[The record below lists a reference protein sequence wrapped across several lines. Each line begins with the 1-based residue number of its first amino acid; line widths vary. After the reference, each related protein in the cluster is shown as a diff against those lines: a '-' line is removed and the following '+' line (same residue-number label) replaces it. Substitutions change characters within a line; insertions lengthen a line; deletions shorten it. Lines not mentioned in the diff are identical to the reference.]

1 MKERIW
7 NMFIFFWHCFKPII
21 VNPFASQKIF
31 CNFCRRF
38 CCFES
43 KKMLGQSEHVFLF
56 ELFIALGS
64 AANFHFLKA
73 IWNSFAR
80 PVFRCVPD
88 PVGCHRMI
96 PSRSRCLESP
106 PSDAIE
112 GSKITPYGPMILEP
126 WQAINLEPWK
136 FGYKSPGVV

>member
-1 MKERIW
+1 MGSPHIPGKTHWKQKERDYEREDLKHVHFFDIVS
-7 NMFIFFWHCFKPII
+7 NLSSSIPLPPRKYFAIFVGGFVALNRKRCWA
-21 VNPFASQKIF
+21 N
-31 CNFCRRF
+31 
-38 CCFES
+38 
-43 KKMLGQSEHVFLF
+43 QSIFLF

-126 WQAINLEPWK
+126 
-136 FGYKSPGVV
+136 